1 MDTTLIEAVLKDQK
15 IAYAIT
21 NRELQVVDLGGQVE
35 LLFSGQETWLARS
48 LVDLVPE
55 LVGSEAALQDVLAG
69 VLPRLELAWVNRL
82 AAEGEVIYLTLVE
95 LPYRDRAGQITGLIH
110 LVNDVSESGWLKQRL
125 AQQRNELL
133 LLSDK
138 LARQNV
144 ELEAAISELKQ
155 LDELKSRF
163 ISVAG
168 HELRTPITSISGF
181 IEVILEEEISPLSP
195 ELREYLEIVR
205 SSANRMLQTVNN
217 LLDVN
222 RIEAGRVE
230 LVLQPVDLPALVE
243 ATAAEYR
250 PQLKAQQKQLAL
262 DIAVN
267 LPRALCDQARA
278 VQIVDNLLSN
288 AVKYT
293 PDGGQIRLEV
303 TLAEQEGF
311 LQVAVIDNG
320 RGIAPEEQDKVFSR
334 FFRAKSTIS
343 SGQRGAGL
351 GLYISRALVEL
362 HGGRIWFKSQP
373 NQGTTFCVTF
383 PIVNSP
389 AIPSR

>member
-1 MDTTLIEAVLKDQK
+1 MAPTLIEVILKDRK
-15 IAYAIT
+15 LAYAIT
-21 NRELQVVDLGGQVE
+21 DRELKVIELGGQVE
-35 LLFSGQETWLARS
+35 LLYADHSTWLGCS
-48 LVDLVPE
+48 LLELVPE
-55 LVGSEAALQDVLAG
+55 LVGSERSLNDILAG
-69 VLPRLELAWVNRL
+69 ILPRLELAWLNRPT
-82 AAEGEVIYLTLVE
+82 ASGEVSYLTLVE
-95 LPYRDRAGQITGLIH
+95 LPYRNQAGQITGLIH
-110 LVNDVSESGWLKQRL
+110 LVNDVSEAGWLKQRL

-133 LLSDK
+133 LLSET

-195 ELREYLEIVR
+195 QLREYLEIVR
-205 SSANRMLQTVNN
+205 DSANRMLWTVNN

-230 LVLQPVDLPALVE
+230 LVLQPVDLPALVK
-243 ATAAEYR
+243 ALAAEYR
-250 PQLKAQQKQLAL
+250 PQLEAQRKQLAL
-262 DIAVN
+262 DIAAG
-267 LPRALCDQARA
+267 LPRALCDQTRT
-278 VQIVDNLLSN
+278 VQVIDNLLSN
-288 AVKYT
+288 AIKYT
-293 PDGGQIRLEV
+293 PDGGQIELKV
-303 TLAEQEGF
+303 TLAEEEGF
-311 LQVAVIDNG
+311 LQVMVIDNG
-320 RGIAPEEQDKVFSR
+320 PGIASEEQNKVFSR

-351 GLYISRALVEL
+351 GLYISRCLAEL
-362 HGGRIWFKSQP
+362 HGGRIWFKSQL
-373 NQGTTFCVTF
+373 NQGSTFFVTF
-383 PIVNSP
+383 PIADSA

>member
-1 MDTTLIEAVLKDQK
+1 MDSILIEAILKDRK

-21 NRELQVVDLGGQVE
+21 NRELQVVALGGQAE
-35 LLFSGQETWLARS
+35 LLFSGQETWLGRS

-55 LVGSEAALQDVLAG
+55 LVGSEAALQAILAG
-69 VLPRLELAWVNRL
+69 ALPRLELAWVNRP
-82 AAEGEVIYLTLVE
+82 AAGGEVIYLTLVE
-95 LPYRDRAGQITGLIH
+95 LPYHDRAGQITGLIH

-133 LLSDK
+133 LLSDA

-168 HELRTPITSISGF
+168 HELRTPITSISGY

-205 SSANRMLQTVNN
+205 GSADRMLQTVNS

-230 LVLQPVDLPALVE
+230 LVLRPVDLPGLV
-243 ATAAEYR
+243 ATTAAEYR
-250 PQLKAQQKQLAL
+250 PQLKSQRKELAL
-262 DIAVN
+262 EIAAN
-267 LPRALCDQARA
+267 LPHALCDQGRA
-278 VQIVDNLLSN
+278 MQVVSNLLSN
-288 AVKYT
+288 AIKFT
-293 PDGGQIRLEV
+293 PDGGHIRLEV
-303 TLAEQEGF
+303 ALAEEKGF
-311 LQVAVIDNG
+311 LQVAVMDNG
-320 RGIAPEEQDKVFSR
+320 PGIAPEEHDKVFSR

-343 SGQRGAGL
+343 SEQRGAGL
-351 GLYISRALVEL
+351 GLYIARCLVEL
-362 HGGRIWFKSQP
+362 HGGRIWFKSKLH
-373 NQGTTFCVTF
+373 QGSTFYVTF
-383 PIVNSP
+383 PIADAP
-389 AIPSR
+389 AIPSA